1 MALASPFQ
9 EYLSA
14 LRTPATRR
22 TYKCHAIKIG
32 DPDQFLALAQ
42 TEKLKAEKKLLE
54 FVIKEREKVSA
65 MSVSLTITAYRQF
78 LEFNDVN
85 VN

>member
-22 TYKCHAIKIG
+22 CYKCHAIKIG
-32 DPDQFLALAQ
+32 DPDQFLALA
-42 TEKLKAEKKLLE
+42 KNDKPKAEKKLLE
-54 FVIKEREKVSA
+54 FVIRERER
-65 MSVSLTITAYRQF
+65 TI
-78 LEFNDVN
+78 
-85 VN
+85 